1 MYYRLDKDIVSILN
15 ILKSIIIVKFY
26 KKITL
31 LYFNSPILNIFP
43 YMFCGT
49 LSSYPYLSTLN
60 YLGVGYMPHLLIN
73 TLV

>member
-31 LYFNSPILNIFP
+31 F
-43 YMFCGT
+43 
-49 LSSYPYLSTLN
+49 
-60 YLGVGYMPHLLIN
+60 LGNLHQSIN
-73 TLV
+73 K